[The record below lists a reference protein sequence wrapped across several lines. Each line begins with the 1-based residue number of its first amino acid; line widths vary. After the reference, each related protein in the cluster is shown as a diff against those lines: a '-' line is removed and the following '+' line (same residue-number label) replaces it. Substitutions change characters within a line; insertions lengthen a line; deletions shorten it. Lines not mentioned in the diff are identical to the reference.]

1 MALNYKAIGRRLR
14 VARLALGLAER
25 DFARVANVTLHTY
38 RNWEAGQKSRGP
50 GLVDICIAHDVSID
64 WLIDGEGACIGAHLR
79 RSNSKIA
86 ILPVSSP
93 RWRKHREQRPGG
105 PPLMVS

>member
-38 RNWEAGQKSRGP
+38 RKWEAGQKSRGTV
-50 GLVDICIAHDVSID
+50 LFDLCIKYDVSID
-64 WLIDGEGACIGAHLR
+64 WLIDGEGACIGVHLR

-93 RWRKHREQRPGG
+93 RWRKHRAQSQGG
-105 PPLMVS
+105 PPLLVS

>member
-14 VARLALGLAER
+14 VARLVLGLAER
-25 DFARVANVTLHTY
+25 DFARVANVTLRTY
-38 RNWEAGQKSRGP
+38 RALEAGQEPRGP
-50 GLVDICIAHDVSID
+50 ALVDLCIAHDVSID

-93 RWRKHREQRPGG
+93 RWRKHRAA
-105 PPLMVS
+105 